1 MSFKVTVRCK
11 DSAVLDVEQRLAE
24 VKSFSHFVHMCLN
37 QGGGGGDLLQ
47 WQGGRPQQ
55 GGADSD
61 PAEQK
66 SSGRSGEGG
75 GVEEGQCQAE
85 EASQLL
91 HQHRGREG
99 ACVNI

>member
-24 VKSFSHFVHMCLN
+24 VKSFFHFVHMCLN

-47 WQGGRPQQ
+47 WQGGRQQQ
-55 GGADSD
+55 GGTDSD

-66 SSGRSGEGG
+66 SS
-75 GVEEGQCQAE
+75 
-85 EASQLL
+85 
-91 HQHRGREG
+91 
-99 ACVNI
+99 

>member
-47 WQGGRPQQ
+47 WQGGRQQQ
-55 GGADSD
+55 GGTAT
-61 PAEQK
+61 K
-66 SSGRSGEGG
+66 
-75 GVEEGQCQAE
+75 EEE
-85 EASQLL
+85 E
-91 HQHRGREG
+91 EE
-99 ACVNI
+99 V